1 MEKEVK
7 IIGGLSRKTKINIF
21 IAVFLIFILISV
33 FSSINQISNII
44 KKREK
49 IIELEEKLNWERN
62 NSIKLLAEEKS
73 LYNEESIEI
82 EARQQFNMIK
92 GGETNYFVEIIEDD
106 SSTDNLNENSALKQN
121 QENQAFNME
130 NKIYKESDLW
140 GNLRIFYNSEI
151 KNRNPRRYCLAT
163 FKLIQKF

>member
-151 KNRNPRRYCLAT
+151 K
-163 FKLIQKF
+163 KD

>member
-1 MEKEVK
+1 MDEEIKV
-7 IIGGLSRKTKINIF
+7 IGGLSKKTKINIF
-21 IAVFLIFILISV
+21 IAVFLIFILISI

-49 IIELEEKLNWERN
+49 IVELEEKLNWERN

-151 KNRNPRRYCLAT
+151 K
-163 FKLIQKF
+163 KD